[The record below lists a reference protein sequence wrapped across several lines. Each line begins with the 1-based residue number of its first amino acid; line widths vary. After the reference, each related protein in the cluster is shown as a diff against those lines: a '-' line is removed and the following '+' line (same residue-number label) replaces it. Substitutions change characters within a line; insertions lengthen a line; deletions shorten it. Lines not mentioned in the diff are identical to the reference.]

1 MSEGNMN
8 YREWLMKRF
17 HEKGCD
23 ELIGLLFLP
32 HESKLLDNMLERYKR
47 DGHRFRCRGAEG
59 RMETDGLYYGDYKE
73 QKVQDW
79 NQDDKLRFI
88 KDSVVEL
95 VDETRD
101 YLKGHSEIQTDFRTI
116 KIIVK
121 EFTMKDLMAMPFDSA
136 EKEDDKTP
144 VMMTVGLRFEKKE
157 ETGA

>member
-1 MSEGNMN
+1 MTERSMN
-8 YREWLMKRF
+8 YREWLMQCF
-17 HEKGCD
+17 HEKDCD

-32 HESKLLDNMLERYKR
+32 HERKLLDNMLERYKR
-47 DGHRFRCRGAEG
+47 DGHRFRCRRGEG
-59 RMETDGLYYGDYKE
+59 KMETDRLYYGDYKE
-73 QKVQDW
+73 QNVQEW

-101 YLKGHSEIQTDFRTI
+101 YLKGHSEIQTDFRTM

-121 EFTMKDLMAMPFDSA
+121 EFTMRDLMSTPFDK
-136 EKEDDKTP
+136 EENEDDKTP

-157 ETGA
+157 ETET